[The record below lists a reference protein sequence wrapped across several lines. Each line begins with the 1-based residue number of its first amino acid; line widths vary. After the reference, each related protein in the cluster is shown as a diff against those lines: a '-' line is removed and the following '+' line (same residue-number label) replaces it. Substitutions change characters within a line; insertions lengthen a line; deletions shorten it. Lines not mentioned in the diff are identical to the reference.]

1 MPLIARFVFGR
12 YWRAAAPAQ
21 RQELTETFQ
30 DYLIARYSDRLSAYA
45 DSGRTPVVTG
55 CRPVDG
61 GVLVNS
67 EVVLGRSPTQ
77 GGRGAALPPLTVGWR
92 LVEEDGGYKIADV
105 VVDGISMAITQR
117 AEFADEIQREGGQLP
132 ALVAILREQ
141 TGSTAA
147 KPAGL
152 AGGGERRGRSSNAQH
167 RQRRQETGKTA
178 GHECEQIVAGQR
190 AHGAC
195 SEGGNG
201 AADLRDAVVGAIGDQ
216 MGVDQPVGRQPA
228 DRKAAGQQPEIR
240 RMRRSRQGAER
251 HRKRVA
257 AMPDRSRLT
266 TAGFDDGRVLRPPG
280 FTTAGARRVR
290 RAAPRSRPRFWR
302 RARRR
307 RAGRSPG
314 CRSAR

>member
-1 MPLIARFVFGR
+1 MFSPILQPIRSRLRRARRHPNPATTRLSALTGAAVLIAVATLAPTPSAAADPAGFIAALGTRLQSVVRDVPAEQRPAEFRQLFTEDFDVPLIARFVFGR

-77 GGRGAALPPLTVGWR
+77 GGRGVALPPLTVGWR

-105 VVDGISMAITQR
+105 VVDGVSMAITQR

-141 TGSTAA
+141 TGGT
-147 KPAGL
+147 
-152 AGGGERRGRSSNAQH
+152 GR
-167 RQRRQETGKTA
+167 
-178 GHECEQIVAGQR
+178 
-190 AHGAC
+190 
-195 SEGGNG
+195 
-201 AADLRDAVVGAIGDQ
+201 
-216 MGVDQPVGRQPA
+216 
-228 DRKAAGQQPEIR
+228 
-240 RMRRSRQGAER
+240 
-251 HRKRVA
+251 
-257 AMPDRSRLT
+257 
-266 TAGFDDGRVLRPPG
+266 
-280 FTTAGARRVR
+280 
-290 RAAPRSRPRFWR
+290 
-302 RARRR
+302 
-307 RAGRSPG
+307 
-314 CRSAR
+314 